1 VLGGLGACVLN
12 SLQAL
17 ADAGRAAAAQEAWE
31 AQQKA
36 PPVESGKG
44 KGRKEVRVQVA
55 GKDAE
60 KFEGSAAVDEMRR
73 SVQAVLQGMKKEGD
87 DDDEDEDGG
96 EDEEGPS
103 VPGKKKRR
111 RRRGGKGAKADEAA

>member
-1 VLGGLGACVLN
+1 VLGGLAACVLN

-17 ADAGRAAAAQEAWE
+17 ADAGRAAAAQEVWE

-36 PPVESGKG
+36 PPVESGKA
-44 KGRKEVRVQVA
+44 KARKEVRVQVA

-73 SVQAVLQGMKKEGD
+73 SVQAVLQGMKKD
-87 DDDEDEDGG
+87 DDDEDEEGD
-96 EDEEGPS
+96 EEEEGPAA
-103 VPGKKKRR
+103 PGKKKRR
-111 RRRGGKGAKADEAA
+111 RRRGGKGAKVDEVA